1 LRSEPRATPPDGGDG
16 PRRPRSRLAHVARV
30 AGAFGLGL
38 VALAAVAVA
47 SLWIVL
53 ETRAG
58 GEWARRLALPRVNA
72 QLAGRLEVAEL
83 RFGGDRL
90 MLRGVT
96 LHDPEGFVVARI
108 ARIEL
113 AFSPLSLLR
122 RHLALSALRIE
133 EPTVLLVQDRRG
145 LNLTRALAARNPAPE
160 TAPTAAPKDGG
171 TGGGLRIDLGQ
182 LVIRRAMV
190 DFRSKIPDGARHVRV
205 VDLTVDGQVH
215 LDAGRDV
222 LAVDLR
228 ISGRAEAPVRPLAM
242 AVRLDL
248 HKTGQRVAFASD
260 IAAGHA
266 RIDARGEIDLSSLRT
281 GAAGIALHGR
291 DIDLG
296 ELWSDA
302 PRSGLAFDLAVH
314 GGGRDLATLD
324 GNLDFSL
331 PPGHLDG
338 HAIGPV
344 QLSARA
350 VRDECQVTSV
360 LATLPGLRI
369 TGKGSASRARLD
381 MHLGVEADDLAAT
394 AESLSPLHG
403 RPLLRLP
410 PGLAG
415 HGRLDLTVGGTLERP
430 TVQASGGFPQLA
442 LSANRISD
450 LTFSARIPNLRQPL
464 EADADLRIL
473 TARLGTEVVRNL
485 RVHAR
490 AAGPRVTLDVRAT
503 SPYPL
508 AIALGGRWGAA
519 RQALAIDS
527 LHITYPE
534 ASWSAQ
540 RPARLLFPPDRL
552 ALEGLDLRSGA
563 QRVRASFSR
572 AKQTLRGHVE
582 ISRFDLGRLPRLL
595 VPAELKLAGQL
606 DLDARLGGTD
616 RHPEVDAKVVLAKGH
631 LRDYDNLGF
640 DLDARYAD
648 GRARGQ
654 LDARGLGTA
663 LRSRFDVPAAWPPR
677 DLRSPLKI
685 DLTID
690 ETDLPTL
697 QAALAPAA
705 VPGAGPAKPPRLLGR
720 ARLSVQLTG
729 TVAEPCLA
737 LAADARALVLDGR
750 RVGDFGF
757 TLTGDGDA
765 PLRALLTIGQP
776 GAAIAAAAGS
786 NQVSIETALSLG
798 SILRRPP
805 DLPALM
811 RTRFDLRGEL
821 DRVPLERLAELGR
834 YPAPVG
840 GTLSLHLAATGT
852 ALDPRGT
859 VVLDVTGA
867 TSGRFP
873 PTDGHLEA
881 AFDDRRVL
889 ANLRVQRKGA
899 RLLAAEASLGAAPR
913 ALADPAAL
921 AASPAHLH
929 AVFGPLALQRLGL
942 PPQTDRDRPRALY
955 GNVQAELKI
964 DGTLRAPLVG
974 LNVDARQIRID
985 KAPMGT
991 VTLAFDYRDRAAK
1004 LDAQLVSANR
1014 GSLHLLAAT
1023 TADLGYPAI
1032 TAGLPVGRLPLDV
1045 HLAAVGFDLEGFSE
1059 ATPGLR
1065 DVRGLLFASADVSG
1079 TVADPRFKGRVEV
1092 KQGALTITGF
1102 GAYKEIHLALHGDN
1116 ASLTL
1121 DELFAKSGA
1130 GHAEVTA
1137 QASHEAGHGYRF
1149 GARAQLD
1156 KFPIYSDGQAL
1167 ASVSV
1172 DARVKGLAAPLDVSA
1187 EVEVREAHV
1196 ALSDQKRRDLQSLKR
1211 PADVVLMSRDA
1222 PLNKVQAAKAAALA
1236 SRLAALTGTPA
1247 PGTAAR
1253 AAPAREHAMTNITRL
1268 EVRAPRNLWV
1278 TGNDVYL
1285 ELGVAPGFRVESTDK
1300 TRVFGQLT
1308 VHRGRIDILGRRF
1321 DVKSDSSLQFDG
1333 PTDKPDLDVTAQ
1345 YTERTDNINVLLTAK
1360 GPIDHLT
1367 VTVSSP
1373 EHPELNES
1381 QLYTMIIT
1389 GHLQGDGTSGSFT
1402 PSGQAASL
1410 VGGLVAS
1417 NLQKTLA
1424 RRLPLDVL
1432 TIDAGDSGINGT
1444 QLEAGTYVLDRLY
1457 VGYVGRVGADP
1468 TRYQNRNAVH
1478 LEYQLS
1484 ARWSFNGEYG
1494 DVGTGTADLIWTKR
1508 Y

>member
-1 LRSEPRATPPDGGDG
+1 
-16 PRRPRSRLAHVARV
+16 VARI
-30 AGAFGLGL
+30 AGALGLGL
-38 VALAAVAVA
+38 VALAAVAVG

-53 ETRAG
+53 ESRAG
-58 GEWARRLALPRVNA
+58 GEWARRLVLPRVNA

-113 AFSPLSLLR
+113 AFSPLWLLR
-122 RHLALSALRIE
+122 RHLALSELRIE
-133 EPTVLLVQDRRG
+133 EPTVLLAQDRRG

-160 TAPTAAPKDGG
+160 TAPTAAPQDGG
-171 TGGGLRIDLGQ
+171 TGGGLVIDLGQ
-182 LVIRRAMV
+182 LVVRRALV
-190 DFRSKIPDGARHVRV
+190 DFRSNIPDDAHHVRV

-215 LDAGRDV
+215 LDAGRNV
-222 LAVDLR
+222 LAIDLR
-228 ISGRAEAPVRPLAM
+228 IGGRAEAPVRPLAM

-248 HKTGQRVAFASD
+248 HKTGQRVEFASD

-266 RIDARGEIDLSSLRT
+266 RIDARGEIDLSRLRT
-281 GAAGIALHGR
+281 GTAGIAVHGS

-302 PRSGLAFDLAVH
+302 PRSGLEFDLAVH
-314 GGGRDLATLD
+314 GGGRDLASLD
-324 GNLDFSL
+324 GSLDFSL
-331 PPGHLDG
+331 PPGRLDG
-338 HAIGPV
+338 HAMGPV

-350 VRDECQVTSV
+350 VRDECQVASL

-381 MHLGVEADDLAAT
+381 MHLGVEADNLAAT
-394 AESLSPLHG
+394 AESFSPLHG

-430 TVQASGGFPQLA
+430 TLQASGGFPQLA
-442 LSANRISD
+442 LGANRISD
-450 LTFSARIPNLRQPL
+450 LTLSARIPNLRQPL
-464 EADADLRIL
+464 GADADLRIL
-473 TARLGTEVVRNL
+473 TARLGTEVVRDL

-508 AIALGGRWGAA
+508 AVSLGGRWGAA

-527 LHITYPE
+527 LRITYPE

-540 RPARLLFPPDRL
+540 RPARLSFPPDRL

-572 AKQTLRGHVE
+572 AKQILRGHVE

-606 DLDARLGGTD
+606 NLDARLGGTD

-663 LRSRFDVPAAWPPR
+663 LRSRFDLPAAWPPHDR
-677 DLRSPLKI
+677 RAPLKI

-705 VPGAGPAKPPRLLGR
+705 VPGAGPAKPPRLRGR

-729 TVAEPCLA
+729 TVAEPRLA

-750 RVGDFGF
+750 RVGNFGF

-765 PLRALLTIGQP
+765 PLRAQLTIGQSD
-776 GAAIAAAAGS
+776 AAIAAIAAVAGS

-805 DLPALM
+805 DLPVLM

-859 VVLDVTGA
+859 VVLDVAGA

-873 PTDGHLEA
+873 PTGGHLEA
-881 AFDDRRVL
+881 AFDNRRVT
-889 ANLRVQRKGA
+889 ASLRVQRKGA
-899 RLLAAEASLGAAPR
+899 TLLVAEASLGAAAR

-921 AASPAHLH
+921 AAAPAHLH

-942 PPQTDRDRPRALY
+942 PPQTDRDRPRTLY
-955 GNVQAELKI
+955 GDVQAELKI

-974 LNVDARQIRID
+974 LKADARQIRID

-1032 TAGLPVGRLPLDV
+1032 TAGLSVAKLPLDV

-1065 DVRGLLFASADVSG
+1065 DVGGLLFASADVSG

-1116 ASLTL
+1116 ASLAL

-1137 QASHEAGHGYRF
+1137 QASHEVGRGYRF
-1149 GARAQLD
+1149 GARAQLN

-1167 ASVSV
+1167 AAVSV

-1196 ALSDQKRRDLQSLKR
+1196 ALLDQKRRDLQSLKR
-1211 PADVVLMSRDA
+1211 PADVVLMSRGA

-1253 AAPAREHAMTNITRL
+1253 AAPARERAITNTTRL
-1268 EVRAPRNLWV
+1268 DVRAPRDLWV

-1417 NLQKTLA
+1417 KLQKTLA

-1484 ARWSFNGEYG
+1484 TRWSFNGEYG